1 MNPLKLAA
9 PGQENLRDRSDDPAL
24 KAKQDA
30 AKKFE
35 GVLMQQLLSVMRQTA
50 KSGGMGASDGASG
63 QYTSMFDEVIADKLA
78 EGGGIGLAKALMES
92 FGEDEQQALPAQTG
106 QALNGLMLP
115 SGMRRNDTPSVTPPL
130 PGLRGATAK
139 LAQAAYAISAPE
151 GGKQWAREGTLT
163 ERDLA
168 SKIETQSSKGA
179 QHFAVKEA
187 GGYTDA
193 YKCNLFAFEAA
204 RRAGFAVPVVNRD
217 SGYGFPTSNSVTTD
231 AQDGS
236 VRGGWADVVSPQRLA
251 ELREK
256 LDRGEVAL
264 MLSGSGSDGRHGHM
278 AVVEK
283 IHDVKF
289 DKDGQVSRIEFDGY
303 EARADGAQHLT
314 RRSWNRKGHGE
325 DSKLARN
332 GFGQIQML
340 ALRPSASPQTPEIR
354 LSETIDRAW
363 GKTP

>member
-1 MNPLKLAA
+1 VNPLKLTV
-9 PGQENLRDRSDDPAL
+9 PGQENLQAKREDPEYL
-24 KAKQDA
+24 KKQEA

-35 GVLMQQLLSVMRQTA
+35 GVLMQQLLNVMRQTA

-78 EGGGIGLAKALMES
+78 EGGGIGLAQSVMRA
-92 FGEDEQQALPAQTG
+92 FGEDDRQALPGETNRG
-106 QALNGLMLP
+106 VNGGMPLP
-115 SGMRRNDTPSVTPPL
+115 QRSSPEVTPPL
-130 PGLRGATAK
+130 QGLKGATAK
-139 LAQAAYAISAPE
+139 LAQAAYAISAPS

-163 ERDLA
+163 TRDLA
-168 SKIETQSSKGA
+168 SSLETQSGKGA
-179 QHFAVKEA
+179 QHFAVDEA

-204 RRAGFAVPVVNRD
+204 RRAGFSVPVINRD

-236 VRGGWADVVSPQRLA
+236 LRGDWADVVSPQRVG
-251 ELREK
+251 ELRDK

-264 MLSGSGSDGRHGHM
+264 MLTGAGSEGRHGHM

-283 IHDVKF
+283 IHDVQF
-289 DKDGQVSRIEFDGY
+289 DEHGQLSRIEFDGY
-303 EARADGAQHLT
+303 EARQDGAQHLT
-314 RRSWNRKGHGE
+314 RRSWNLKGHGE
-325 DSKLARN
+325 DNKLARN
-332 GFGQIQML
+332 GFGRIEML
-340 ALRPSASPQTPEIR
+340 ALRPSATPQTPEIR
-354 LSETIDRAW
+354 LSETIDRGR

>member
-1 MNPLKLAA
+1 MNPIKLAA
-9 PGQENLRDRSDDPAL
+9 PGQENVQRKTEDAEYL
-24 KAKQDA
+24 KKQEA

-50 KSGGMGASDGASG
+50 KSGGMGGSEGASG
-63 QYTSMFDEVIADKLA
+63 QYTSMFDEVIADKMA
-78 EGGGIGLAKALMES
+78 EGGGIGLASAVMRA
-92 FGEDEQQALPAQTG
+92 FGEDERQPLASENKAALTG
-106 QALNGLMLP
+106 MSLP
-115 SGMRRNDTPSVTPPL
+115 QRRDVTPPL
-130 PGLRGATAK
+130 PGLQGATAK
-139 LAQAAYAISAPE
+139 LARAAYAISAPE

-163 ERDLA
+163 TRDLA

-179 QHFAVKEA
+179 QHFAVDEA
-187 GGYTDA
+187 GGYADA

-236 VRGGWADVVSPQRLA
+236 LRGDWADVVSPQKIGELKDKLA
-251 ELREK
+251 
-256 LDRGEVAL
+256 RGEVAL
-264 MLSGSGSDGRHGHM
+264 MLTGSGSEGRHGHM

-283 IHDVKF
+283 IHDVQL
-289 DKDGQVSRIEFDGY
+289 DEHGQVSRIEFDGY
-303 EARADGAQHLT
+303 EARQDGAQHLT
-314 RRSWNRKGHGE
+314 RRSWNLKGHGE

-332 GFGQIQML
+332 GFGSIELL
-340 ALRPSASPQTPEIR
+340 ALRPSANPQTPEIR
-354 LSETIDRAW
+354 LSEAIEKGR

>member
-1 MNPLKLAA
+1 MNPLTKLPLA
-9 PGQENLRDRSDDPAL
+9 GQPNAKREDPDYL
-24 KAKQDA
+24 KKQEA

-35 GVLMQQLLSVMRQTA
+35 GVLMQQLLNVMRQTA

-78 EGGGIGLAKALMES
+78 EGGGIGLASAVMRS
-92 FGEDEQQALPAQTG
+92 FGEDERQPLASESQGALTG
-106 QALNGLMLP
+106 LSMPQ
-115 SGMRRNDTPSVTPPL
+115 RRDVTPPL
-130 PGLRGATAK
+130 TGLKGATAK
-139 LAQAAYAISAPE
+139 LAHAAYAISAPE

-163 ERDLA
+163 TRDLA
-168 SKIETQSSKGA
+168 STLETQSSKGT
-179 QHFAVKEA
+179 QHFAVDEA

-236 VRGGWADVVSPQRLA
+236 LRGNWAEVVSPQRVG
-251 ELREK
+251 ELRDK

-264 MLSGSGSDGRHGHM
+264 MLTGSGSEGRHGHM

-283 IHDVKF
+283 IHDVQF
-289 DKDGQVSRIEFDGY
+289 DAQGQVSRIEFDGY
-303 EARADGAQHLT
+303 EARQDGAQHLT
-314 RRSWNRKGHGE
+314 RRSWNLTGHGE

-332 GFGQIQML
+332 GFGQIELL
-340 ALRPSASPQTPEIR
+340 ALRPSATPQAPEIR
-354 LSETIDRAW
+354 LSELNDRAR